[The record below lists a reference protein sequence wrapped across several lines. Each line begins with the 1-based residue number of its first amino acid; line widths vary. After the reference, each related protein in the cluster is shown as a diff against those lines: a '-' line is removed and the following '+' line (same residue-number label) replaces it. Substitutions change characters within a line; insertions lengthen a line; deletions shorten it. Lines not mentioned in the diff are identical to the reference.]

1 MAVPEKGDTMER
13 TATAAVTARTKVE
26 LLTSTYT
33 LPMLLGVNT
42 LVLLAVD
49 QLGGIPS
56 WIKAAATLFLAF

>member
-1 MAVPEKGDTMER
+1 MAR
-13 TATAAVTARTKVE
+13 TATATAAARTRAE
-26 LLTSTYT
+26 LLTSGYT

-42 LVLLAVD
+42 LVLLALD